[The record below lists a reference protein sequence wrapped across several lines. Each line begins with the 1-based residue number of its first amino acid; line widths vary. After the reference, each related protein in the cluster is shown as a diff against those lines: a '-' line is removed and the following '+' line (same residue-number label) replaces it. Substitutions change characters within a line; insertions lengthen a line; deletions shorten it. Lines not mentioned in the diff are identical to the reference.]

1 MATVFLAACGSSGN
15 EATPSPTPLP
25 TASLEERAY
34 FQELQTAMQQ
44 IRQESTAVADFRS
57 HAFDAGLTE
66 ADRLR
71 RGSEYGTHYATFASG
86 RQTRLSAIN
95 APVSVKTLHSQLTDA
110 AAATK
115 QLSDDLNAR
124 LATKPVG
131 ADADLTGLFIEL
143 DGATLEQRFRDGC
156 TDLQRRAAG
165 RGVSVD
171 LACS

>member
-1 MATVFLAACGSSGN
+1 M
-15 EATPSPTPLP
+15 P
-25 TASLEERAY
+25 TASPEERAY

-57 HAFDAGLTE
+57 HAFDPSLTE

-71 RGSEYGTHYATFASG
+71 RGSEYGTRYATFASG

-95 APVSVKTLHSQLTDA
+95 APASLRTLHSGLTDA

-115 QLSDDLNAR
+115 KLSDDLNAR
-124 LATKPVG
+124 LAAKPVG
-131 ADADLTGLFIEL
+131 SASDLNTLFIEL
-143 DGATLEQRFRDGC
+143 DAATLEQRFRDAC
-156 TDLQRRAAG
+156 TDLQK
-165 RGVSVD
+165 RGVNRSVNVD

>member
-1 MATVFLAACGSSGN
+1 MAAVFLAACGSSGN

-25 TASLEERAY
+25 TASPEERAY

-57 HAFDAGLTE
+57 HAFDPSLTE

-71 RGSEYGTHYATFASG
+71 RGSEYGTRYATFASG

-95 APVSVKTLHSQLTDA
+95 APDGVKTLHSRLTEA

-115 QLSDDLNAR
+115 QLSDDLNTR
-124 LATKPVG
+124 LATKP
-131 ADADLTGLFIEL
+131 ASSASDLNTLFIEL

-156 TDLQRRAAG
+156 TDLQRRAAS